1 MPNLSQSDIEELL
14 TIFRR
19 FSHHEENTG
28 SVPAYEAVAAA
39 RLKAFDDADEP
50 VSLLLPAFPWKNANA
65 EKVLGA
71 DPDFGEELALARLN
85 HLCEELGTIY
95 PHGAELTLVADG
107 PVYNDLLC
115 IPDADYFDYG
125 VKLRQLARDKG
136 FSHIAFARLVD
147 VLGIGD
153 GDALSEEEHLALAD
167 TCRQEMEKRFLGPDL
182 SVQGEVRAHPDTALT
197 YQKYVRSARED
208 LRWGPDVEQS
218 IISDPDKYATE
229 TERVAER
236 MTQRLIVSLAHGF
249 AYEKALEAK
258 YPEAI
263 RLSIHRSTGKNK
275 ISIPLIPQSDG
286 FGLTPWH
293 STLLVTARRGGFCT
307 KLAKDLADRAR
318 YEVIEKDGK
327 PYYVRE
333 KHPDFEW
340 PEYVKIHH
348 RYGGK
353 IIVES
358 TSRVDGERGL
368 PDNLK
373 LKLANLALR
382 PEGVE
387 VKGFKV

>member
-1 MPNLSQSDIEELL
+1 MPSLSQSDIEELL
-14 TIFRR
+14 TIFSR
-19 FSHHEENTG
+19 FSHHEESTG

-50 VSLLLPAFPWKNANA
+50 ISLLLPAFPWKNPNA

-125 VKLRQLARDKG
+125 IKLRQLAEDKG
-136 FSHIAFARLVD
+136 FSHMVFARLVD
-147 VLGIGD
+147 VLGLGEGD
-153 GDALSEEEHLALAD
+153 VLSEEEHLALAE

-236 MTQRLIVSLAHGF
+236 MTQRLI
-249 AYEKALEAK
+249 AYEKALEARENQDLH
-258 YPEAI
+258 PVDPAERWVRTDTVA
-263 RLSIHRSTGKNK
+263 LDSPGHG
-275 ISIPLIPQSDG
+275 
-286 FGLTPWH
+286 
-293 STLLVTARRGGFCT
+293 AGGVCT
-307 KLAKDLADRAR
+307 KLAKDLADPAK
-318 YEVIEKDGK
+318 YEVIEQGGK

-353 IIVES
+353 IIVKNI
-358 TSRVDGERGL
+358 SRVPDDERDL

>member
-1 MPNLSQSDIEELL
+1 MPSLFQSDIEELL

-19 FSHHEENTG
+19 FSHHEESIG

-50 VSLLLPAFPWKNANA
+50 ISLLLPAFPWKNPNA

-125 VKLRQLARDKG
+125 VKLRQLAKDKG
-136 FSHIAFARLVD
+136 FSHMVFARLVD
-147 VLGIGD
+147 VLGLGEGD
-153 GDALSEEEHLALAD
+153 VLSEEEHLALAE

-182 SVQGEVRAHPDTALT
+182 GVQGEVRAHPDTALT

-218 IISDPDKYATE
+218 VISDPDKYATE

-236 MTQRLIVSLAHGF
+236 MTQRLI
-249 AYEKALEAK
+249 AYEKALEARC
-258 YPEAI
+258 PEAI

-293 STLLVTARRGGFCT
+293 STLLITAQGGFCT
-307 KLAKDLADRAR
+307 KLTKDLADPAK
-318 YEVIEKDGK
+318 YEVIEKGGK

-353 IIVES
+353 IIVEN
-358 TSRVDGERGL
+358 TSRVYDGRGL